1 MFMRNIFKIALLIG
15 SISLACSQSA
25 GALYLEPGVPA
36 VEVAVEYEL
45 EKFSQTANFQESA
58 TERID
63 RRDHTL
69 TMVTLK
75 DPIEKI
81 HLPAPKPRPAP
92 AAPRF

>member
-1 MFMRNIFKIALLIG
+1 MLMCNIFKIVLLVG
-15 SISLACSQSA
+15 SSSLACSPSA
-25 GALYLEPGVPA
+25 GALYLRPSVPA
-36 VEVAVEYEL
+36 VEVVVEYEL
-45 EKFSQTANFQESA
+45 GEFSQPANFQESA